1 VSPKNHFSQKPP
13 CGDSRLSPQDDSAG
27 WSRFAPH
34 DNPSQA
40 AVSPTITRQR
50 ITWIMLFRV
59 ILLTLLLI
67 GVVMTNY
74 LTGTPWRLSS
84 FFVTGVLG
92 LIAALYA
99 ISIVFGIFLQQ
110 TTRLLRLFYIQLII
124 DLLAIS
130 FAVHATGGASSGY
143 TALYLIVIL
152 SAAVIDGKRGAFL
165 VCVSSLLLF
174 LAVSVLGYIKIL
186 PLIPSQ
192 IQTPWQLSPE
202 ALFKNIGLNM
212 AAFGAV
218 AVLSAHLGDLLGRAG
233 QQVSAHRQALN
244 KLASHHNHILRSMTS
259 GLISVDREGVIV
271 TFNEAAENISGIDKS
286 DAIATPLDEI
296 LTNVAAV
303 EETARLT
310 LTRKDGNTLPVEVTV
325 TDLWIDKE
333 KTGGKIY
340 LIQDR
345 SELER
350 MEQEVQAAE
359 RLALLGRFAAGV
371 AHEIRNPLAS
381 ISGSIELLRQSASLE
396 GENER
401 LMNIVLREVE
411 RLDRL
416 INEILVFARPSKP
429 DFKSLT
435 LNNLINEVCELFSH
449 DHPQLEVVQSVDLSV
464 VVRADDQKLRQVML
478 NLLLNAQDALKG
490 TGRIEIGLA
499 QENGFAV
506 ISVADHGK
514 GMERETRDRLFE
526 PFFTTK
532 PGGTGLGM
540 AIVNQIVADHG
551 GRIEVDSAL
560 DKGTTFR
567 ILLPQKNGLETK
579 D

>member
-1 VSPKNHFSQKPP
+1 
-13 CGDSRLSPQDDSAG
+13 
-27 WSRFAPH
+27 
-34 DNPSQA
+34 
-40 AVSPTITRQR
+40 
-50 ITWIMLFRV
+50 MLFRV